1 MKKTTTILF
10 FLTLLFFSLRQTIYA
25 QNTRKDA
32 LQEVLQNQYGATLS
46 FHPGTGL
53 VRFVKFP
60 AAGLLPLAGTTAE
73 EKAADFL
80 RQFKGLWGLEDPAN
94 ELIFEYSKTD
104 LGGNTHLS
112 FRQEHR
118 GLPVFDGE
126 LRFHFN
132 RFTQLKSIS
141 GVVVPCRNLP
151 AQAMLSAPW
160 ASHLAKVFLQKE
172 EHTTYEQLATPTLMV
187 FYRGLAQGVKGESH
201 LAYEILLGNSET
213 GDRHYVY
220 IDALLGN
227 PVERF
232 AANCSALNRELYSG
246 NTNGSPIWTE
256 GDPPPSG
263 TEANTLVDVSEQTY
277 YLFSHAF
284 GFDSY
289 DGSGAT
295 MKTVVNATNVN
306 CPNATWNGTSTNFC
320 TGFGYDDIVGHEWA
334 HAYTEYTSNLVYA
347 WQPGAMNEAF
357 SDIWGETI
365 DLLNNYDV
373 DAGEET
379 LRTSCGSSPRW
390 QMGEGRGSA
399 LRDMWQPS
407 CKGDPDAVDAA
418 NYWCSSGDG
427 GGVHTNSGI
436 PNHAYAL
443 LVDGGSYNSVT
454 VAPIGFT
461 KAAHIFWQAQSA
473 YLTRTS
479 DFAVLADALEAACAD
494 LLGANLPA
502 LGFSATNPGLSG
514 EMITAGDCAAVTNAI
529 AAVAMRAEPDCGFEP
544 LLDPTAPALC
554 PMDNFQQ
561 LFFDDFE
568 SGFADW
574 TATENP
580 TNPGTWDSRNWE
592 INNTLPDGRTGQG
605 LFGADPVNGDCGAD
619 LENGTIDLE
628 SPLISVPA
636 NYTTTL
642 YLTFDHYVATEST
655 WDGGIVQYQI
665 NGGSWQDVT
674 SGDFVFNAYNAN
686 LRSASAGNDNPLAGK
701 AAFTGTDGGSVF
713 GSWGTSQIA
722 LGTLPGDDLRLRW
735 RLGTDGCNGND
746 GWYLDNVSVGVCQT
760 IILPVVWQNFTVKEQ
775 QNSALLEWT
784 VSEESNNAGFR
795 VERSS
800 ELNTGFVAVGWVPGT
815 GNSDAPKTYQYEDK
829 TVVPGPSYYYRLR
842 QIDVDGSESL
852 SALRTFRLTGGAT
865 TLFELYPNPVKREAQ
880 VRWLAQNTAMVDV
893 ALYQLDGKV
902 AMLPTTFEQVISGQ
916 TLILNLENLPA
927 GVYLLVAKTA
937 QGEERKL
944 VVKG

>member
-10 FLTLLFFSLRQTIYA
+10 FFILLFSLRETMSA
-25 QNTRKDA
+25 QNARKGA
-32 LQEVLQNQYGATLS
+32 LQEVLQNEYGATLS

-53 VRFVKFP
+53 VRFVQFP
-60 AAGLLPLAGTTAE
+60 VAGLLSLTGTNAE
-73 EKAADFL
+73 EKAANFL
-80 RQFKGLWGLEDPAN
+80 YQFKGLWGLEDPAN
-94 ELIFEYSKTD
+94 DLVFQYSKMD
-104 LGGNTHLS
+104 MAGNTHLS

-132 RFTQLKSIS
+132 RFLELKSVS
-141 GVVVPCRNLP
+141 GVVIPCRSLP
-151 AQAMLSAPW
+151 TQAVVSPSW
-160 ASHLAKVFLQKE
+160 AVLYAKSFLQKE
-172 EHTTYEQLATPTLMV
+172 ENTIYESLAEPTLMV

-213 GDRHYVY
+213 GDRQYVY
-220 IDALLGN
+220 IDALVGN

-232 AANCSALNRELYSG
+232 PANCSALNRELYSG
-246 NTNGSPIWTE
+246 DTSGSPIWTE

-263 TEANTLVDVSEQTY
+263 TEELTLVDVSEHTY
-277 YLFSHAF
+277 YLFFHAF
-284 GFDSY
+284 GYDSY

-295 MKTVVNATNVN
+295 MKTVVDATNVN

-365 DLLNNYDV
+365 DLLNNYDL
-373 DAGEET
+373 DTDEGT
-379 LRTSCGSSPRW
+379 LRTGCNSSPRW
-390 QMGEGRGSA
+390 LMGEGRGSA

-407 CKGDPDAVDAA
+407 CKGDPNAVDDA
-418 NYWCSSGDG
+418 NYWCSTGDV
-427 GGVHTNSGI
+427 GGVHTNSGV

-443 LVDGGSYNSVT
+443 LVDGGSYNGVT
-454 VAPIGFT
+454 VAAIGFT
-461 KAAHIFWQAQSA
+461 KAAHIFWQAQSQ

-479 DFAVLADALEAACAD
+479 DFAVLASALESSCTD
-494 LLGANLPA
+494 LLGVNLPA
-502 LGFSATNPGLSG
+502 LGFSSTNPGLSG
-514 EMITAGDCAAVTNAI
+514 EMITAADCAAVADAI
-529 AAVAMRAEPDCGFEP
+529 AAVAMTEEPDCGFEP
-544 LLDPTAPALC
+544 LLDATTPDLC

-568 SGFADW
+568 SGFAGW

-580 TNPGTWDSRNWE
+580 TNPGSWDSRNWE
-592 INNTLPDGRTGQG
+592 ISNALPGGRAGQG
-605 LFGADPVNGDCGAD
+605 LFGADPVNGDCGTD

-636 NYTTTL
+636 GYTTTL

-655 WDGGIVQYQI
+655 WDGGILQYEI
-665 NGGSWQDVT
+665 NDGGWQDVA
-674 SGDFVFNAYNAN
+674 SEDFVFNAYNAN
-686 LRSASAGNDNPLAGK
+686 LRSVGAGNDNPLAGK
-701 AAFTGTDGGSVF
+701 ASFTGTDGGSVF
-713 GSWGTSQIA
+713 GSWGTSQIE
-722 LGTLPGDDLRLRW
+722 LGMLPGDDIRLRW

-746 GWYLDNVSVGVCQT
+746 GWYLDNVEVGVCQT
-760 IILPVVWQNFTVKEQ
+760 IVLPVVWEMFTVKEEKQ
-775 QNSALLEWT
+775 AALLEWT

-800 ELNTGFVAVGWVPGT
+800 DANTDFVTVGWVAGA
-815 GNSDAPKTYQYEDK
+815 GNSDALKSYQYEDK
-829 TVVPGPSYYYRLR
+829 TVVPGRSYYYRLR
-842 QIDVDGSESL
+842 QVDVDGEESL
-852 SALRTFRLTGGAT
+852 SALRTFRMESNAV
-865 TLFELYPNPVKREAQ
+865 TLFELYPNPIKEKAQ
-880 VRWLAQNTAMVDV
+880 VRWLAPDADRVEV
-893 ALYQLDGKV
+893 ALYRLDGQL
-902 AMLPTTFEQVISGQ
+902 AIPTATYEQVVSGQ
-916 TLILNLENLPA
+916 RLILNLEKLPA
-927 GVYLLVAKTA
+927 GVYLLVAKTV